1 MASVVVEA
9 RRVVAAGTAATRA
22 AAVRVLEDA
31 RFEVEASQLTRLEA
45 RRGSLLGLA
54 SRDPDRLPASA
65 SLHVEPD
72 DEGCTLSLRL
82 ADGAPTTI
90 AAGSETAG
98 AYQDLFA
105 GVMAALD
112 EALGT
117 LDPDAASHFEPPA
130 VQAGLVGGVAAPPRP
145 AAPPPGGALRSR
157 VWDPAR
163 TVRFDGPSGTACF
176 TPEDVQAHLAVAL
189 IVVSHPG
196 SLPTSLERDLE
207 RFAARV
213 EQALDVTGWTGARL
227 DVSDDERPVLEFLH
241 QQVRLR
247 EHLPLRTLHHCRT
260 CQFER
265 ITNPDYERLQQR
277 NQWIRSIT
285 GLVGASVS
293 RAGVSSFV
301 VLGALFRLKRL
312 DPDYVCPRCQG
323 MDADETLV
331 TFCPGCG
338 QLRREAVLRVCPACQ
353 HDLRRAL
360 PREALWGPPPLEPV
374 PAHVPPRPAAPPP
387 PAAAPGPPRPS
398 APPPVAPSAPPR
410 PATPPPPAPPRPAL
424 PPRPAAPPPGAPPR
438 PAVPPPTR

>member
-9 RRVVAAGTAATRA
+9 RRIVAAGTATTRA

-31 RFEVEASQLTRLEA
+31 RFEIEASQLTRLEA

-54 SRDPDRLPASA
+54 NRDPDRLPASA
-65 SLHVEPD
+65 SLHLEPG
-72 DEGCTLSLRL
+72 DEGCALSVRL
-82 ADGAPTTI
+82 ADGAPTAV

-98 AYQDLFA
+98 AYQELFA
-105 GVMAALD
+105 GVVAALD

-117 LDPDAASHFEPPA
+117 LDPDAAPRFEPPS
-130 VQAGLVGGVAAPPRP
+130 VQAGLVDGVAAPPRP
-145 AAPPPGGALRSR
+145 SAPPPGGKARPR
-157 VWDPAR
+157 VWDPSR
-163 TVRFDGPSGTACF
+163 TVRFDGPSGTACL

-189 IVVSHPG
+189 IVVSQPG
-196 SLPTSLERDLE
+196 SLPPNLEGDLE

-213 EQALDVTGWTGARL
+213 EAALDVTGWTAAHL
-227 DVSDDERPVLEFLH
+227 DVDAGEQPVLEFLH

-247 EHLPLRTLHHCRT
+247 ERLPLRTLHHCRT

-323 MDADETLV
+323 MDADEMLV

-353 HDLRRAL
+353 HDLRRTL

-374 PAHVPPRPAAPPP
+374 LAD
-387 PAAAPGPPRPS
+387 
-398 APPPVAPSAPPR
+398 APPR
-410 PATPPPPAPPRPAL
+410 PATPPPPAAPVAPPPLVPPRPETPPRPSVPPRPAM
-424 PPRPAAPPPGAPPR
+424 PPHPAAPPPSVPPR
-438 PAVPPPTR
+438 PSTPPPAR